1 MTLKDILI
9 LLVVVVAAVAAIA
22 FIVKNGGFAASCDGN
37 CDACQARCK
46 EAQEA
51 ENQPSENN

>member
-9 LLVVVVAAVAAIA
+9 LLVVVAAAVAAIA
-22 FIVKNGGFAASCDGN
+22 FIVKNGGFSAGCDGN
-37 CDACQARCK
+37 CSACQARCK

-51 ENQPSENN
+51 DDRASGKN